1 MRPVRRFEVTPAI
14 PPALAALPELA
25 RNLHWSWDAEAIRL
39 FARLWPGWQ
48 PGDAHPAEMVRTT
61 SAERLAEL
69 AADSG
74 IVNDLG
80 AVSRRLQTALKG
92 TTWFGTRE
100 ASSLRSVAYFSPEFG
115 ISEALPQY
123 SGGLGVLAGDHLK
136 ASSDLGVPLVGV
148 GLLYTEG
155 YFRQRLD
162 ANGWQQESVAD
173 FTPHSLGLVD
183 TGVELTVD
191 LAGDTR
197 QGARLARRHRSH
209 PAVPP
214 RHRRRRQLGPT
225 ASPSPIASTAATST
239 TACAR
244 RSSSASVACAPLRA
258 LGLAPDVFH
267 TNEGHAGF
275 LGLERVRELVGQ
287 GLPFDAA
294 VEVVRGGGV
303 FTTHTPVPAGIDRF
317 PRALLEPYFTAF
329 AAECGVTFD
338 ELFAIGVHDD
348 EPLPSGEE
356 PKFNM
361 AVMGLRLAARSNGV
375 ARLHGAVSRQMFRG
389 LWPDLAVD
397 EVPIGAVTNGV
408 HGRTWVSPRVDA
420 LLSRVVGRGLAGG
433 RRLALGPRPWHRPAG
448 SVGDDQ
454 QRPRRPRASRPPT
467 PRSGRP
473 RSDRADGRL
482 RPPLRHLQAGDAAA
496 LRRRSPLR
504 PAVRQRASRAVRL
517 RRQGPPG
524 GHARQGTDPAHRA
537 VRSRRRTFD
546 TGSCSSPT
554 TTSRSPGRCTA
565 AATCG

>member
-1 MRPVRRFEVTPAI
+1 
-14 PPALAALPELA
+14 
-25 RNLHWSWDAEAIRL
+25 
-39 FARLWPGWQ
+39 
-48 PGDAHPAEMVRTT
+48 MVRTT
-61 SAERLAEL
+61 SAEHLAEL

-92 TTWFGTRE
+92 TTWFGHARG
-100 ASSLRSVAYFSPEFG
+100 LLVA
-115 ISEALPQY
+115 
-123 SGGLGVLAGDHLK
+123 LGRLLLAGVRHQRGTAAVLRRPRR
-136 ASSDLGVPLVGV
+136 ARRRPPQGFVGPRRPAHRRRPAV
-148 GLLYTEG
+148 HRGLLPPAPR
-155 YFRQRLD
+155 RQRL
-162 ANGWQQESVAD
+162 AAGERRRLHA
-173 FTPHSLGLVD
+173 P
-183 TGVELTVD
+183 
-191 LAGDTR
+191 LAGPRRHGRRAHRRSRRRQR
-197 QGARLARRHRSH
+197 QGARLAR
-209 PAVPP
+209 
-214 RHRRRRQLGPT
+214 PT
-225 ASPSPIASTAATST
+225 
-239 TACAR
+239 
-244 RSSSASVACAPLRA
+244 SVASRCTSSTPTSPATRPEGVAVTDRLYGGDEHHRLRQEIILGIGGVRALRA

-275 LGLERVRELVGQ
+275 LGLERVREFVGQ

-329 AAECGVTFD
+329 AADCGVTFD

-348 EPLPSGEE
+348 EPLPSGEA

-375 ARLHGAVSRQMFRG
+375 ARLHGAVSRLMFRG

-420 LLSRVVGRGLAGG
+420 LLSRVVGEDWPGADAD
-433 RRLALGPRPWHRPAG
+433 ALGPRPRHRPPG

-454 QRPRRPRASRPPT
+454 QRPRRPRTSRPPT

-482 RPPLRHLQAGDAAA
+482 RPPLRDLQAGDAAA

-524 GHARQGTDPAHRA
+524 GHARQGADPAHRA
-537 VRSRRRTFD
+537 VRSRRR
-546 TGSCSSPT
+546 
-554 TTSRSPGRCTA
+554 RSTPVRLPRRLRHLDRPGDVPRLRRVAEHA
-565 AATCG
+565 APAARGLRHERHEGRR